1 MSKPETRNPKP
12 ITRMLYALH
21 GFTETDESWTETLA
35 RDLRGV
41 HCPLLPGHGGKPCPA
56 GLDVHRAITDLVAGF
71 PAEPVDVLGYSMG
84 GRLAVRLALEHPR
97 RVRRLILVSCHPGI
111 RDAEERDQRW
121 RRDESLAQVLE
132 EDGIGP
138 FIAWWETQVALRP
151 YEPFPATVS
160 ESVRARRLNQDP
172 IGLSACLRALGGGT
186 MPAVWDRLGELR
198 MPVLLISG
206 AADTRYMRVMDE
218 MAAAIPDRRREV
230 VLRSG
235 HAVHRER
242 PQVVAQMVGAFL
254 V

>member
-1 MSKPETRNPKP
+1 
-12 ITRMLYALH
+12 MLYALH
-21 GFTETDESWTETLA
+21 GFTETDESWAETLA
-35 RDLRGV
+35 RDIPALR
-41 HCPLLPGHGGKPCPA
+41 CPLLPGHGGKPCPPA
-56 GLDVHRAITDLVAGF
+56 FNWARMVDDLTATL
-71 PAEPVDVLGYSMG
+71 PAEPIDLLGYSMG
-84 GRLAVRLALEHPR
+84 GRIALQLALTQPKR
-97 RVRRLILVSCHPGI
+97 IRRLILVSCHPGI
-111 RDAEERDQRW
+111 RDPAERALRRQ
-121 RRDESLAQVLE
+121 RDESLAQVLE

-138 FIAWWETQVALRP
+138 FMAWWETQRALRP
-151 YEPFPATVS
+151 YEPFPAAVA

-172 IGLSACLRALGGGT
+172 VGLAACLRALGGAS
-186 MPAVWDRLGELR
+186 MEPAWSRLGELR

-218 MAAAIPDRRREV
+218 MAAAIADHRREV

>member
-1 MSKPETRNPKP
+1 
-12 ITRMLYALH
+12 MLYALH
-21 GFTETDESWTETLA
+21 GFTETDESWAETLA
-35 RDLRGV
+35 RDIPALR
-41 HCPLLPGHGGKPCPA
+41 CPLLPGHGGKPCPPA
-56 GLDVHRAITDLVAGF
+56 LDPARLAADLVASF
-71 PAEPVDVLGYSMG
+71 PDKPIDLLGYSMG
-84 GRLAVRLALEHPR
+84 GRLAINLALAYPQR
-97 RVRRLILVSCHPGI
+97 IRRLVLVSCHAGI
-111 RDAEERDQRW
+111 RDAHERAQRR

-138 FIAWWETQVALRP
+138 FMAWWETQRALRP
-151 YEPFPATVS
+151 YEPFPAAVA

-172 IGLSACLRALGGGT
+172 VGLAACLRALGGGA
-186 MPAVWDRLGELR
+186 MDPAWNRLGELR

-206 AADTRYMRVMDE
+206 AADARYMRNMDE
-218 MAAAIPDRRREV
+218 MAAAIPDHRREI

>member
-1 MSKPETRNPKP
+1 
-12 ITRMLYALH
+12 MLYALH

-35 RDLRGV
+35 RDIPGV
-41 HCPLLPGHGGKPCPA
+41 RCPLLPGHGGKPCPVNH
-56 GLDVHRAITDLVAGF
+56 DVGRVAADLVAGF
-71 PAEPVDVLGYSMG
+71 PAEPIDVLGYSMG
-84 GRLAVRLALEHPR
+84 GRVAMRLALEYPQ

-111 RDAEERDQRW
+111 RDPRERALRR

-138 FIAWWETQVALRP
+138 FIAWWETQRALRP
-151 YEPFPATVS
+151 HEPFPASVA

-172 IGLSACLRALGGGT
+172 VGLAACLRTFGGGT
-186 MPAVWDRLGELR
+186 MDPVWDRLGELR
-198 MPVLLISG
+198 LPVLLISG
-206 AADTRYMRVMDE
+206 AADVSYMRIMDE
-218 MAAAIPDRRREV
+218 MAAAIPDHRREV
-230 VLRSG
+230 VLKSG